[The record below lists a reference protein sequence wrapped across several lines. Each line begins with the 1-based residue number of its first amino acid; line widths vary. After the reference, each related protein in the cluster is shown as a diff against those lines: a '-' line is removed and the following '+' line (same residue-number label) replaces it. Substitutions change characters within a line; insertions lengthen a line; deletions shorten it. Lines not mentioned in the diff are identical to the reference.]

1 MDTQDDRLKAFRR
14 QIDGFDEELLRILSE
29 RTDVARQI
37 GAYKKA
43 RGLGLT
49 DQKRMEAVLATQLA
63 RASAANL
70 PEDFVRELY
79 EVIYKHT
86 ISIEAETP

>member
-1 MDTQDDRLKAFRR
+1 MKAFRR